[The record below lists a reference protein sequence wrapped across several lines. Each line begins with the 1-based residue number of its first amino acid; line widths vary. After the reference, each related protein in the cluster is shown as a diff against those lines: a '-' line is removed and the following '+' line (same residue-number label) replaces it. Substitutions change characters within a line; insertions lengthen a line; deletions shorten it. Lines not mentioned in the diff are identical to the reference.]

1 VCGLDGVLAIIDRF
15 MGREFARLC
24 TKLLV
29 LENRPPSELRYEK
42 RQPTVHNDPLIDRA
56 VSWIRGNLHSRLTM
70 DDLLRQVPTSRRNLS
85 RRFKLETGEGVQ
97 AFIQRLRIDRA
108 KLLLET
114 SSTPVEQIVEEVGYH
129 DPSAFARQF
138 KRHTKL
144 TPKQYRQRYS
154 LSHGNG
160 WDARANGSDAR
171 PTTASM
177 AAVGAD
183 DLGATSR
190 RRSRAP
196 PWSAA
201 PRRREH

>member
-1 VCGLDGVLAIIDRF
+1 
-15 MGREFARLC
+15 
-24 TKLLV
+24 
-29 LENRPPSELRYEK
+29 
-42 RQPTVHNDPLIDRA
+42 VHNDPLIDRA

-144 TPKQYRQRYS
+144 MPKQYRQRYS

-160 WDARANGSDAR
+160 RDARANGSDAR